1 LNTKQYDHDKSQCYK
16 SVTGAWHQKQR
27 KTKKKKEEKKKKKRR
42 KKEETNL
49 ENKQK
54 ILWKYKF
61 EITDVEL

>member
-1 LNTKQYDHDKSQCYK
+1 MTKAN
-16 SVTGAWHQKQR
+16 VTKVLRVPGTRNKEKHR
-27 KTKKKKEEKKKKKRR
+27 KTMKKKRRKKEKQRR

-61 EITDVEL
+61 EITDVEF

>member
-1 LNTKQYDHDKSQCYK
+1 MTKAN
-16 SVTGAWHQKQR
+16 VTKVLRVPGTRNKEKQR
-27 KTKKKKEEKKKKKRR
+27 KTKKKKRRKKKNKEE

-61 EITDVEL
+61 KITDVEL